1 MTSYATPITPSATP
15 SRSRTGPVLALVGG
29 SLAALL
35 AAILLLGGTALLFA
49 DHYKTDDGYYTTDSH
64 TYASPTRALVTESL
78 DVGSDVPDW
87 LNRSDRL
94 GSLRIDP
101 AGPGAFVGIA
111 RTSDVNAYLD
121 GVAHD
126 EIADL
131 DYDPFSLDTTRRA
144 GEGRPAVPA
153 AQTFWAATS
162 TDGRAL
168 DWKVRE
174 GEWSVVAMNADG
186 SPGVSV
192 DAKVGA
198 KLPLIGGL
206 GWGLA
211 IPGAVLGLVAIALI
225 VAGARGTRT

>member
-1 MTSYATPITPSATP
+1 MTSYATNITPYAAPT
-15 SRSRTGPVLALVGG
+15 RDRTGPVVALVAG
-29 SLAALL
+29 SMGAFVAFLLIAAASALL
-35 AAILLLGGTALLFA
+35 WAG
-49 DHYKTDDGYYTTDSH
+49 DYKTDDGYYTTDSH

-101 AGPGAFVGIA
+101 AGLGAFVGIA

-168 DWKVRE
+168 DWKVRK

-186 SPGVSV
+186 TPGVSV

>member
-35 AAILLLGGTALLFA
+35 ATILLLGGTALLFA

-64 TYASPTRALVTESL
+64 TYASPTRALVSDSL
-78 DVGSDVPDW
+78 DVGTDVPDW

-94 GSLRIDP
+94 GRLRIDP
-101 AGPGAFVGIA
+101 AGQGAFVGIA
-111 RTSDVNAYLD
+111 RTSDVNAYLA

-192 DAKVGA
+192 DAKIGA

-225 VAGARGTRT
+225 VAGARGTRS

>member
-1 MTSYATPITPSATP
+1 M
-15 SRSRTGPVLALVGG
+15 
-29 SLAALL
+29 
-35 AAILLLGGTALLFA
+35 
-49 DHYKTDDGYYTTDSH
+49 
-64 TYASPTRALVTESL
+64 
-78 DVGSDVPDW
+78 
-87 LNRSDRL
+87 
-94 GSLRIDP
+94 
-101 AGPGAFVGIA
+101 
-111 RTSDVNAYLD
+111 
-121 GVAHD
+121 
-126 EIADL
+126 
-131 DYDPFSLDTTRRA
+131 
-144 GEGRPAVPA
+144 PA

-192 DAKVGA
+192 DAKIGA

-225 VAGARGTRT
+225 VAGARGTRSLDAKPEGPRERALRPAFRRRQRGRTVRPA